1 VQGGA
6 SVFVTRRPY
15 FGGGVVLVSLDPEVL
30 VSLFLLFLL
39 WCLPA
44 FFLVVFVVPV
54 SLEVLELVVPLDPLA
69 VLDVLPLWSLW
80 AKADSEKVSAI
91 ANTNVSSFFIPCLSL
106 NRVVLSRTHGAALP
120 IRSR

>member
-1 VQGGA
+1 
-6 SVFVTRRPY
+6 
-15 FGGGVVLVSLDPEVL
+15 VVLVSLDPEVL

-54 SLEVLELVVPLDPLA
+54 SLEALELVVPLDP
-69 VLDVLPLWSLW
+69 LDVLPLWSLW

-91 ANTNVSSFFIPCLSL
+91 ANANVSSFFIPCLSL
-106 NRVVLSRTHGAALP
+106 NRVVLTRTHGAALP

>member
-1 VQGGA
+1 M
-6 SVFVTRRPY
+6 
-15 FGGGVVLVSLDPEVL
+15 VLVSLDPEVL

-39 WCLPA
+39 WCLPD
-44 FFLVVFVVPV
+44 FFLLAFVVPV
-54 SLEVLELVVPLDPLA
+54 SLEVLELVVPLDP
-69 VLDVLPLWSLW
+69 LDVLPLWSLW